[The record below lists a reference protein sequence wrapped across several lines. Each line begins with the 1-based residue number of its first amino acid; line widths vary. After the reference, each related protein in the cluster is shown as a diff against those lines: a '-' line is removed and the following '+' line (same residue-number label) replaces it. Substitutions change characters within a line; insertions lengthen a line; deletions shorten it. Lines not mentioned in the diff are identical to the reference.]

1 MFNKL
6 FKRPYTIVHH
16 QTAPL
21 ANERLAY
28 LNHLAGQGLSFQSL
42 CLKAPSLLRITER
55 LRLNRPPGRMISA
68 SEIERAAE
76 GWACAGKK
84 ERWQKSGACSKELFV
99 SIATRW
105 LEFMGRLRHQPKLK
119 NRFEPWLSEFDDYMR
134 IERGLSTVTREDRC
148 WVVNRFLGRTVAL
161 GGSPNNLTI
170 ADVDTYLQTLGDRD
184 GYSRVSLRVVA
195 GCLRAFF
202 RYGAARGWWRKGIAE
217 AIKSPRVYS
226 LASLPSGPSWADIK
240 RLLALT
246 EGNDPT
252 DIRDRAILML
262 LAIYG
267 LRAGEVIHL
276 RLDDFDWKDELLS
289 VKCSK
294 SKKKRVFPLSRP
306 VGDAVLR
313 YITKVRPRTKHRE
326 VFLSLYGPIHPIC
339 TLGHVVGKRLRQLGV
354 SITHY
359 GPHCLRHACATHLLA
374 EGLSL
379 KQIGDQLGH
388 GDPSSSLIYA
398 KVDIVGLRKVAN
410 FDLGELL

>member
-6 FKRPYTIVHH
+6 FTRPDTIVHH

-21 ANERLAY
+21 ASERLAY
-28 LNHLAGQGLSFQSL
+28 LNHLAGQGSAFKSL
-42 CLKAPSLLRITER
+42 CQTAPYLLRITDR
-55 LRLNRPPGRMISA
+55 LRLNKPPDRMVSVTEIKQAADQWAVRRKKGRYH
-68 SEIERAAE
+68 
-76 GWACAGKK
+76 KP
-84 ERWQKSGACSKELFV
+84 GACSKGRFV
-99 SIATRW
+99 SIATLW
-105 LEFMGRLRHQPKLK
+105 LEFMGRLKHQPKLK
-119 NRFEPWLSEFDDYMR
+119 SRFEPWLSEFDDYMR
-134 IERGLSTVTREDRC
+134 IERGLSTVTRSGRR
-148 WVVNRFLGRTVAL
+148 WVVGRFLDRTVTSGNAPT
-161 GGSPNNLTI
+161 GLTI
-170 ADVDTYLQTLGDRD
+170 ADVDRYFQTLGNQD
-184 GYSRVSLRVVA
+184 GYSRVSLLVVA

-226 LASLPSGPSWADIK
+226 LASLPSGPSWADVK

-246 EGNDPT
+246 EGDDPT
-252 DIRDRAILML
+252 AIRDRAILLL
-262 LAIYG
+262 LASYG
-267 LRAGEVIHL
+267 LRAGEVIRL

-289 VKCSK
+289 VTCSK

-313 YITKVRPRTKHRE
+313 YITKVRPRTMHRE
-326 VFLSLYGPIHPIC
+326 VFLSLYAPIHPIYS
-339 TLGHVVGKRLRQLGV
+339 LGHVVSKRLRRLGV

-388 GDPSSSLIYA
+388 ADPATSLIYA
-398 KVDIVGLRKVAN
+398 KVDIAGLRQVAN

>member
-6 FKRPYTIVHH
+6 FTRPDTIVHH

-21 ANERLAY
+21 AGERLAY
-28 LNHLAGQGLSFQSL
+28 LNHLAGQGSAFKSL
-42 CLKAPSLLRITER
+42 CQTAPYLLRITDR
-55 LRLNRPPGRMISA
+55 LRLNKPPDRMVSVTEIKQAADQWAVRRKKGRYH
-68 SEIERAAE
+68 
-76 GWACAGKK
+76 KP
-84 ERWQKSGACSKELFV
+84 GACSKGRFV

-105 LEFMGRLRHQPKLK
+105 LEFMGRLKHRPKPES
-119 NRFEPWLSEFDDYMR
+119 RFEPWLSEFDNYMHN
-134 IERGLSTVTREDRC
+134 ERGLSPVTRSGRRWVVSRFLDRTVTSGKDP
-148 WVVNRFLGRTVAL
+148 T
-161 GGSPNNLTI
+161 SLTI
-170 ADVDTYLQTLGDRD
+170 ADVDKYFQTLGNQD
-184 GYSRVSLRVVA
+184 GYSRASLLVVA

-202 RYGAARGWWRKGIAE
+202 RYGATRDWWRKGIAE

-226 LASLPSGPSWADIK
+226 LDSLPSGPSWTDVK

-246 EGNDPT
+246 EGDDPT
-252 DIRDRAILML
+252 AIRDRAILML

-267 LRAGEVIHL
+267 LRAGEVIRL

-289 VKCSK
+289 VTCSK
-294 SKKKRVFPLSRP
+294 SKKQRVFPLSRS

-313 YITKVRPRTKHRE
+313 YLTEARPRTTHRKL
-326 VFLSLYGPIHPIC
+326 FLTLYAPIHPLRA
-339 TLGHVVGKRLRQLGV
+339 LGHVVGKRLRRLGV

-388 GDPSSSLIYA
+388 GDPATSLIYA
-398 KVDIVGLRKVAN
+398 KVDIAGLRQVAN